1 MKLRLDEYYYLINDD
16 IDDLEKY
23 MPEDKLKLVTDYK
36 KEHSNYLQEDD
47 FWNLLDSFYSYIN
60 VLNSK
65 YDILYIDLERSLVK
79 YQAIISINNKY
90 YSFEYYDSLGL
101 NFDECVDANEDLVE
115 VEPIE
120 VKITK
125 YINKNEIN

>member
-1 MKLRLDEYYYLINDD
+1 MKLRLDEYYYLIKDD
-16 IDDLEKY
+16 IDYLEKY

-120 VKITK
+120 VKITRYK
-125 YINKNEIN
+125 CKN

>member
-23 MPEDKLKLVTDYK
+23 MPEDKLELVTNYK
-36 KEHSNYLQEDD
+36 KEHPDYLNEDD
-47 FWNLLDSFYSYIN
+47 FWNLLHSFYSYIN

-65 YDILYIDLERSLVK
+65 YDILYIDLECSLVK

-90 YSFEYYDSLGL
+90 CSFEYYDSLGL
-101 NFDECVDANEDLVE
+101 NFEDCVDANEDLVE

>member
-1 MKLRLDEYYYLINDD
+1 MKLRLDVYYYLINDD

-60 VLNSK
+60 ILNRY

-101 NFDECVDANEDLVE
+101 NFEDCVDANEDLVE

>member
-1 MKLRLDEYYYLINDD
+1 MKLRLDEYYYILKDD
-16 IDDLEKY
+16 IDYIEEY
-23 MPEDKLKLVTDYK
+23 MPEHVLETVNNYK

-60 VLNSK
+60 VLNRY

-90 YSFEYYDSLGL
+90 YSFEYYDSLDL
-101 NFDECVDANEDLVE
+101 NFEDCVDANEDLVE

>member
-120 VKITK
+120 VKITRYK
-125 YINKNEIN
+125 CKN

>member
-65 YDILYIDLERSLVK
+65 YDILYIDLECSLVK

-90 YSFEYYDSLGL
+90 YSFKYYDSLGL
-101 NFDECVDANEDLVE
+101 NFEDCVDANEDLVE